1 MATWQNFLDNF
12 SGQAEFQAQ
21 KQGEQIQAEIDYYNS
36 PEGQRA
42 AQIGGGIMAAML
54 PIPGSKWAAG
64 SQIAKPII
72 NKTYGAVG
80 KDMIPRIIPPLTKTG
95 RSRAG
100 LPPLRSGAR
109 VGQDAIRSQKD
120 LKNMDPLER
129 LLIPPLT
136 KTGRQL
142 TTKRGPRGPINIETP
157 AVTPK
162 APPPGTRNTGGLS
175 ETDKAMIDFIKPT
188 AIGNRRNRPIK
199 DEWLISKSNRNRAK
213 EVDKVKWNKDQIPNK
228 SDRILQRRPA
238 NAEEV
243 EIIKDL
249 TKKGFYDKPQTIS
262 SKIKELQPNPYIRQT
277 GRWKGREAIPVGKGT
292 GQPAPSRGAIPKSYG
307 PRLTEKEGLESLV
320 KIKEGKNWFVDPKTL
335 RTYEFRVGGGT
346 QPRGF
351 YTNSN
356 PPSYVGRA
364 VKDIESNW
372 LKNSGIDRKNFD
384 RRYYERLGPAGR
396 KAYLDRIKAIQDKQK
411 GIMNT
416 PSARS
421 TVGKVKSTNTKEL
434 TNRRNA
440 LRSEEFRLNSM
451 RSQGEAT
458 QADMNK
464 YHRIKAEIEAIEKL
478 LK

>member
-21 KQGEQIQAEIDYYNS
+21 KQGEQLQAEIDYYNS

-54 PIPGSKWAAG
+54 PIPGSRLLGAG
-64 SQIAKPII
+64 RAAKPVID
-72 NKTYGAVG
+72 KMYGAVG

-142 TTKRGPRGPINIETP
+142 TTKRGPRGPINIEQPTQLP
-157 AVTPK
+157 LPLR
-162 APPPGTRNTGGLS
+162 GGRNTGGVS
-175 ETDKAMIDFIKPT
+175 ETDKAMIDFIKP
-188 AIGNRRNRPIK
+188 
-199 DEWLISKSNRNRAK
+199 
-213 EVDKVKWNKDQIPNK
+213 
-228 SDRILQRRPA
+228 
-238 NAEEV
+238 
-243 EIIKDL
+243 
-249 TKKGFYDKPQTIS
+249 
-262 SKIKELQPNPYIRQT
+262 
-277 GRWKGREAIPVGKGT
+277 
-292 GQPAPSRGAIPKSYG
+292 
-307 PRLTEKEGLESLV
+307 
-320 KIKEGKNWFVDPKTL
+320 
-335 RTYEFRVGGGT
+335 
-346 QPRGF
+346 
-351 YTNSN
+351 
-356 PPSYVGRA
+356 
-364 VKDIESNW
+364 
-372 LKNSGIDRKNFD
+372 
-384 RRYYERLGPAGR
+384 
-396 KAYLDRIKAIQDKQK
+396 K

-421 TVGKVKSTNTKEL
+421 TVGKVKSTNTKGL
-434 TNRRNA
+434 TNRRDA

>member
-1 MATWQNFLDNF
+1 MAAWQNFLDNF

-21 KQGEQIQAEIDYYNS
+21 KQGEQLQAEIDYYNS

-54 PIPGSKWAAG
+54 PIPGSKLLGAG
-64 SQIAKPII
+64 RAAKPII
-72 NKTYGAVG
+72 DKMYGAVG
-80 KDMIPRIIPPLTKTG
+80 KDMVNQGIRNVGSK
-95 RSRAG
+95 
-100 LPPLRSGAR
+100 LPGSSGAR
-109 VGQDAIRSQKD
+109 VGSDAIGRA
-120 LKNMDPLER
+120 PL
-129 LLIPPLT
+129 PVSKAPVQT
-136 KTGRQL
+136 A
-142 TTKRGPRGPINIETP
+142 RGPRGPINVEQPTQLP
-157 AVTPK
+157 LRL
-162 APPPGTRNTGGLS
+162 GGGRNTGGVS
-175 ETDKAMIDFIKPT
+175 ETDKAMIDFI
-188 AIGNRRNRPIK
+188 
-199 DEWLISKSNRNRAK
+199 
-213 EVDKVKWNKDQIPNK
+213 
-228 SDRILQRRPA
+228 
-238 NAEEV
+238 
-243 EIIKDL
+243 
-249 TKKGFYDKPQTIS
+249 KPQTIS
-262 SKIKELQPNPYIRQT
+262 SKIKELQPNPFIRES

-320 KIKEGKNWFVDPKTL
+320 KVKEGKNWFVDPKTL

-384 RRYYERLGPAGR
+384 RRYYERLGPDRR
-396 KAYLDRIKAIQDKQK
+396 KAHLDRIKAIQDKQK

-416 PSARS
+416 PPARS
-421 TVGKVKSTNTKEL
+421 QMEQVGAAKRLEQQ
-434 TNRRNA
+434 TNRRSFLQA
-440 LRSEEFRLNSM
+440 ERSRLNSM

-458 QADMNK
+458 QDDMNK
-464 YHRIKAEIEAIEKL
+464 LFKIQEELEAINKL

>member
-1 MATWQNFLDNF
+1 MAAWQNFLDNF

-21 KQGEQIQAEIDYYNS
+21 KQGEQLQAEIDYYNS

-42 AQIGGGIMAAML
+42 AQIGGGIMAGLL
-54 PIPGSKWAAG
+54 PIPGSKLLGAG
-64 SQIAKPII
+64 RAAKPII
-72 NKTYGAVG
+72 DKMYGAVG
-80 KDMIPRIIPPLTKTG
+80 KDMVNQGIRNVGSK
-95 RSRAG
+95 
-100 LPPLRSGAR
+100 LPGSSGAR
-109 VGQDAIRSQKD
+109 VGSDAIGRA
-120 LKNMDPLER
+120 PL
-129 LLIPPLT
+129 PVSKAPVQT
-136 KTGRQL
+136 A
-142 TTKRGPRGPINIETP
+142 RGPRGPINIETP

-249 TKKGFYDKPQTIS
+249 TKKGFYDK
-262 SKIKELQPNPYIRQT
+262 
-277 GRWKGREAIPVGKGT
+277 
-292 GQPAPSRGAIPKSYG
+292 
-307 PRLTEKEGLESLV
+307 
-320 KIKEGKNWFVDPKTL
+320 
-335 RTYEFRVGGGT
+335 
-346 QPRGF
+346 
-351 YTNSN
+351 
-356 PPSYVGRA
+356 
-364 VKDIESNW
+364 
-372 LKNSGIDRKNFD
+372 SGS
-384 RRYYERLGPAGR
+384 
-396 KAYLDRIKAIQDKQK
+396 K

-416 PSARS
+416 PPARS
-421 TVGKVKSTNTKEL
+421 QMEQVGAAKRLEQQ
-434 TNRRNA
+434 TNRRSFLQA
-440 LRSEEFRLNSM
+440 ERSRLNSM

-464 YHRIKAEIEAIEKL
+464 LFKIQEELEAIEKL